1 MVERSRSVI
10 FEPDGKIVEY
20 ELALPEIIAAPV
32 LTEPPIK

>member
-20 ELALPEIIAAPV
+20 EFAPPEIIAVPV
-32 LTEPPIK
+32 LTEPLI